1 MRLEYIAI
9 PVALITLG
17 LAAMGLNGGLSGGP
31 GNCGTWGLTC
41 GVVSAGVL
49 LGGSIIGSLLAIV
62 RLSQSH
68 WKSATG
74 WFWLILNGVPA
85 LGLGWFALAIFMPH

>member
-17 LAAMGLNGGLSGGP
+17 LAAFGLNGGLSGGP
-31 GNCGTWGLTC
+31 SQCGTFSLTC
-41 GVVSAGVL
+41 GVAAAGVVL
-49 LGGSIIGSLLAIV
+49 AGTIIGSLLAIV
-62 RLSQSH
+62 RLTQSH

-85 LGLGWFALAIFMPH
+85 LGLGWLALAIFMPH

>member
-17 LAAMGLNGGLSGGP
+17 LATMGLNGGLSGGP
-31 GNCGTWGLTC
+31 GNCGTWSLTC
-41 GVVSAGVL
+41 GVVAAAVL
-49 LGGSIIGSLLAIV
+49 LGGTVIGSLLAIV
-62 RLSQSH
+62 RLEQSH

-85 LGLGWFALAIFMPH
+85 LGLGWIALEIFVLH